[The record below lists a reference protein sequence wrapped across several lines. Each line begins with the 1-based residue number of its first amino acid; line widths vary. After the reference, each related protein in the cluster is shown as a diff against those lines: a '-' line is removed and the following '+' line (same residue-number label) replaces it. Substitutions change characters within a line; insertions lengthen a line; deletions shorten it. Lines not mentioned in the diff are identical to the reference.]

1 MPNLTRNRLLDRLS
15 AEDRAAVL
23 AESTLFAFPVGHV
36 FSEPGDA
43 VTHIHFIRSGVVS
56 AVASMEDGR
65 TMETFMIGRE
75 GATDV
80 WATETPVR
88 GFSRLVAQIAGESW
102 RIEVGRLKALME
114 SRPTLRQA
122 IAAYAGALQS
132 ELEQSIACN
141 ALHRAEQRFAK
152 WLLRCNDRIESN
164 TLHLTQEFFA
174 GMLGSQ
180 RSTVNEAAQA
190 LQRAGA
196 IAYSRGKM
204 AILNRGAL
212 ERAACE
218 CYHHAALAKAQ
229 D

>member
-1 MPNLTRNRLLDRLS
+1 
-15 AEDRAAVL
+15 
-23 AESTLFAFPVGHV
+23 
-36 FSEPGDA
+36 
-43 VTHIHFIRSGVVS
+43 
-56 AVASMEDGR
+56 
-65 TMETFMIGRE
+65 MIGSE

-80 WATETPVR
+80 WATEAPVR

-102 RIEVGRLKALME
+102 RIETGRLKTLME
-114 SRPTLRQA
+114 ARPPLRQA
-122 IAAYAGALQS
+122 IAAYANSLQS

-152 WLLRCNDRIESN
+152 WLLRCNDRIQDT

-174 GMLGSQ
+174 AMLGSQ

-196 IAYSRGKM
+196 ISYSRGKM
-204 AILNRGAL
+204 DILNRGAL

-218 CYHHAALAKAQ
+218 CYHHAALSKAW